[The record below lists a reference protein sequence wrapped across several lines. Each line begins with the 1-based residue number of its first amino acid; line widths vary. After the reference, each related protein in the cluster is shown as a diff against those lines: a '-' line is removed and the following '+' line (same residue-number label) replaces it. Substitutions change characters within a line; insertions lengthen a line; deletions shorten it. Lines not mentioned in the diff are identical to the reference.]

1 MTKIKINKKGQITIP
16 KEFREKHG
24 LVPGIS
30 LDIRADGDKI
40 IVKPAYTCHNC
51 GKALPDELGS
61 RGACADCPPPKV
73 FIVY

>member
-1 MTKIKINKKGQITIP
+1 MAKINQKGQITIP
-16 KEFREKHG
+16 KEIREKYG
-24 LVPGIS
+24 LVRGIT

-61 RGACADCPPPKV
+61 RGACADCHLPKV